1 MIFNGIEC
9 TLVYFSGVTPLSFW
23 PGRRPLLSV
32 MPAGGPCQELLPVVP
47 AGSSTLSNYNMKY
60 YMKTGI
66 TSVGTRVEWPEV
78 PHCGVLYCRDF
89 GFFYHILIKELFCII
104 SLYGIYCH
112 LLHIQHSE
120 TQLGRNPQKY
130 IFIRCCKLKLI
141 FFWC

>member
-1 MIFNGIEC
+1 
-9 TLVYFSGVTPLSFW
+9 
-23 PGRRPLLSV
+23 
-32 MPAGGPCQELLPVVP
+32 
-47 AGSSTLSNYNMKY
+47 
-60 YMKTGI
+60 MKTGI

-89 GFFYHILIKELFCII
+89 GFFYNILIKELFCII

-130 IFIRCCKLKLI
+130 IFIRCCKLKLN
-141 FFWC
+141 FFGVKLCAFLAAYCTFLLVIVPKHRIWSQ